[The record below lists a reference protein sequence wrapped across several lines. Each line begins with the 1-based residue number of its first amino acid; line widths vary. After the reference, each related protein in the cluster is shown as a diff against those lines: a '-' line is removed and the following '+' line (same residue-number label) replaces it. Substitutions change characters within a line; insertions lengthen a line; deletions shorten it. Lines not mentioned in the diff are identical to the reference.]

1 MERGFTCMQIVDMIK
16 HISWELDLF
25 GGFILEPMCENNS
38 LYLDGEE
45 LFCLNLSKLWNEA
58 ALKFLSSWL
67 STRRVMFVVRELA
80 IQIHN
85 EARKFAQGSMI
96 KSVVAYGGTSV
107 FYQASQLQRG
117 CNILVATPGRLYL
130 CYTLFSAILVRS
142 ILLWSYPWLDI
153 VSCRSELNVM

>member
-1 MERGFTCMQIVDMIK
+1 MVEI
-16 HISWELDLF
+16 
-25 GGFILEPMCENNS
+25 
-38 LYLDGEE
+38 
-45 LFCLNLSKLWNEA
+45 LFCLPSIQTLKQASVRNFCLLSE
-58 ALKFLSSWL
+58 SWW
-67 STRRVMFVVRELA
+67 STRQVMFVVRELA

-130 CYTLFSAILVRS
+130 CCTLIQCYLGMINTFVKLSKT
-142 ILLWSYPWLDI
+142 
-153 VSCRSELNVM
+153 

>member
-1 MERGFTCMQIVDMIK
+1 
-16 HISWELDLF
+16 
-25 GGFILEPMCENNS
+25 
-38 LYLDGEE
+38 
-45 LFCLNLSKLWNEA
+45 
-58 ALKFLSSWL
+58 
-67 STRRVMFVVRELA
+67 MFVVRELA

-130 CYTLFSAILVRS
+130 SYTLFIATFEVVRDLIS
-142 ILLWSYPWLDI
+142 
-153 VSCRSELNVM
+153 